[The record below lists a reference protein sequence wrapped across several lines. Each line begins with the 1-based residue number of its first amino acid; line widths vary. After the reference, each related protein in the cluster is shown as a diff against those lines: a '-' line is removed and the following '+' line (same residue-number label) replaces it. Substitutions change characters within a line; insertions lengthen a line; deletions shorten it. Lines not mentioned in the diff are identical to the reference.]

1 MKPISETSNVVA
13 AVLSAHELPQL
24 VELSE
29 EEYAASSIQLT
40 GRAFADTGAGDW
52 LGFYDW
58 LRSSAGEVIGVR
70 QYVDDQSTFPLARDF
85 KGVEK
90 DVKQGVVRIFFG
102 QSREFDEVA
111 SCDQDFGDN
120 RLLAAGDEIALTFS
134 ARNLK

>member
-1 MKPISETSNVVA
+1 MKAVSETSNVVA
-13 AVLSAHELPQL
+13 AVLAANELPHL
-24 VELSE
+24 IELSQE
-29 EEYAASSIQLT
+29 ECAASTIQLA
-40 GRAFADTGAGDW
+40 GKAFADVGAGNW

-58 LRSSAGEVIGVR
+58 LRNSAGEVIGVR

-90 DVKQGVVRIFFG
+90 DVKRGVVLIFFG

-120 RLLAAGDEIALTFS
+120 RLLSAGDEIALTFS
-134 ARNLK
+134 AHNLK